1 MKSLSMTIPMYSPF
15 ESTIG
20 ILLILLFA
28 ARVSGI
34 YQRSSI
40 KAIEAVEVAE
50 N

>member
-1 MKSLSMTIPMYSPF
+1 MKKIILMVL
-15 ESTIG
+15 